1 MYKIL
6 NDYTAPDL
14 KESFRKVN
22 EYQNTYNLR
31 DNDTNLVLPKPKSEF
46 LRRSFKYNGA
56 MLRNNLI
63 HEAKQAE
70 SYSLYRADYM

>member
-14 KESFRKVN
+14 KESFRKAN
-22 EYQNTYNLR
+22 EYQDTYNLR
-31 DNDTNLVLPKPKSEF
+31 DNDTN
-46 LRRSFKYNGA
+46 
-56 MLRNNLI
+56 
-63 HEAKQAE
+63 EAKQAE